1 MLWML
6 AAILICGASVFTACS
21 SNDDN
26 PFQPVVQVGIDKTNF
41 PDDNFWNYL
50 LEQDYGKDGVLTDEE
65 IRNITVM
72 DVSEKEIKSLKGIEY
87 FTALRTLNCSDN
99 ELTELDISGNTAL
112 DTLDCRYNELTALD
126 VSKNTALRSLDCSIN
141 ELTELDLS
149 KNTALTHLSCDDNK
163 LTALDISKKTEL
175 TYLSCDFNELTAL
188 DVSKNTALTVL
199 SCSGNSLTS
208 LDISKNT
215 ALELLRCSGNA
226 LTALDV
232 SANTSLVYMAC
243 DSNQLATLDLSKNM
257 ALNKLLCCNNQISG
271 QNMDALIG
279 SLRQNESEEFCEF
292 YVMDGNEP
300 NQNVCTK
307 SQAAAA
313 KAKGWLPQYWDEDE
327 KAWLEYEGS
336 DE

>member
-50 LEQDYGKDGVLTDEE
+50 LEQDYGKDGVLTEAE

-112 DTLDCRYNELTALD
+112 DTLDCSYNELT
-126 VSKNTALRSLDCSIN
+126 S
-141 ELTELDLS
+141 LDLS
-149 KNTALTHLSCDDNK
+149 VNKALTELSCDDNK
-163 LTALDISKKTEL
+163 LTSLDISVNKALTEL
-175 TYLSCDFNELTAL
+175 DCGDN
-188 DVSKNTALTVL
+188 K
-199 SCSGNSLTS
+199 LTS

-215 ALELLRCSGNA
+215 ALRSLDCYDNELTSLDISKNTALRSLDCGFNE
-226 LTALDV
+226 LTALDI
-232 SANTSLVYMAC
+232 SKNTALTYLRCSYNSLT
-243 DSNQLATLDLSKNM
+243 SLDLSKNM
-257 ALNKLLCCNNQISG
+257 ALEKLLCFKNQISG

-279 SLRQNESEEFCEF
+279 SLRQNESEEFCAF

-327 KAWLEYEGS
+327 EVWQEYEGS
-336 DE
+336 E

>member
-50 LEQDYGKDGVLTDEE
+50 LEQDYGKDGVLTEAE

-126 VSKNTALRSLDCSIN
+126 VSKNTALRSLDCG
-141 ELTELDLS
+141 
-149 KNTALTHLSCDDNK
+149 
-163 LTALDISKKTEL
+163 
-175 TYLSCDFNELTAL
+175 FNELTA
-188 DVSKNTALTVL
+188 
-199 SCSGNSLTS
+199 

-215 ALELLRCSGNA
+215 ALTYLYCGFNEL
-226 LTALDV
+226 
-232 SANTSLVYMAC
+232 TS
-243 DSNQLATLDLSKNM
+243 LDLSKNM
-257 ALNKLLCCNNQISG
+257 ALEELLCFKNQISG

-279 SLRQNESEEFCEF
+279 SLRQNESEEFCAF

-336 DE
+336 EPIHSRTDPNVYEKYIEQIE

>member
-1 MLWML
+1 M

-50 LEQDYGKDGVLTDEE
+50 LGQDYGKDGVLTEAE

-112 DTLDCRYNELTALD
+112 DTLDCSYNELTALD
-126 VSKNTALRSLDCSIN
+126 VSKNTALRSLDCRFN
-141 ELTELDLS
+141 ELTALDISVNKALTELDCGFNELTS
-149 KNTALTHLSCDDNK
+149 LDISVNTALTYLDCSYNELTALDISVNKALTKLSCDENK
-163 LTALDISKKTEL
+163 LTALDISK
-175 TYLSCDFNELTAL
+175 
-188 DVSKNTALTVL
+188 NTALIRL

-208 LDISKNT
+208 LD
-215 ALELLRCSGNA
+215 
-226 LTALDV
+226 
-232 SANTSLVYMAC
+232 
-243 DSNQLATLDLSKNM
+243 LSKNM
-257 ALNKLLCCNNQISG
+257 ALEKLLCFKNQISG

-313 KAKGWLPQYWDEDE
+313 KAKGWLPLYWDEDE
-327 KAWLEYEGS
+327 EDWLEYEGS
-336 DE
+336 

>member
-1 MLWML
+1 ML

-26 PFQPVVQVGIDKTNF
+26 PFQPVVLVGIDKTNF

-50 LEQDYGKDGVLTDEE
+50 LEQDYGKDGVLTEAE

-87 FTALRTLNCSDN
+87 FTALRSLSC
-99 ELTELDISGNTAL
+99 GF
-112 DTLDCRYNELTALD
+112 NELTAPD
-126 VSKNTALRSLDCSIN
+126 VSKNTALTYLR
-141 ELTELDLS
+141 
-149 KNTALTHLSCDDNK
+149 CDDNK
-163 LTALDISKKTEL
+163 LTALDISK
-175 TYLSCDFNELTAL
+175 
-188 DVSKNTALTVL
+188 NTALTRL

-208 LDISKNT
+208 LDLSKNT
-215 ALELLRCSGNA
+215 ALTSLSCNCNA
-226 LTALDV
+226 LTTLDV
-232 SANTSLVYMAC
+232 SANTSLDYLAC
-243 DSNQLATLDLSKNM
+243 YSNQLATLDLSKNM
-257 ALNKLLCCNNQISG
+257 ALENLLCFKNQISG

-279 SLRQNESEEFCEF
+279 SLRQNESEEFCGF

-313 KAKGWLPQYWDEDE
+313 KAKGWLPQYWDEE
-327 KAWLEYEGS
+327 EEFWQEYEGS
-336 DE
+336 E

>member
-6 AAILICGASVFTACS
+6 TAILICGASVFTACS

-50 LEQDYGKDGVLTDEE
+50 LEQDYGKDGVLTEAE

-112 DTLDCRYNELTALD
+112 DTLDCSYNELTALDVSKNTELDSLDCSVNELTALD
-126 VSKNTALRSLDCSIN
+126 VSKNTALRSLDCG
-141 ELTELDLS
+141 
-149 KNTALTHLSCDDNK
+149 
-163 LTALDISKKTEL
+163 
-175 TYLSCDFNELTAL
+175 FNELTA
-188 DVSKNTALTVL
+188 
-199 SCSGNSLTS
+199 

-215 ALELLRCSGNA
+215 ALTYLRCIGNS
-226 LTALDV
+226 LT
-232 SANTSLVYMAC
+232 S
-243 DSNQLATLDLSKNM
+243 LDLSKNM
-257 ALNKLLCCNNQISG
+257 ALNKLLCFKNQISG

-279 SLRQNESEEFCEF
+279 SLRQNESEEFCAF

-336 DE
+336 E

>member
-50 LEQDYGKDGVLTDEE
+50 LEQDYGKDGVLTEAE

-99 ELTELDISGNTAL
+99 ELTELDISRNTAL
-112 DTLDCRYNELTALD
+112 DTLSCGFNELTALD
-126 VSKNTALRSLDCSIN
+126 VSKNTALRSLDCGFN
-141 ELTELDLS
+141 ELTALDIS
-149 KNTALTHLSCDDNK
+149 KNTALTYLRCGFNELTSLDISKNTALTSLSCDDNK
-163 LTALDISKKTEL
+163 LTTLDI
-175 TYLSCDFNELTAL
+175 
-188 DVSKNTALTVL
+188 SKNTALTFL

-208 LDISKNT
+208 LDLSKNT
-215 ALELLRCSGNA
+215 ALNF
-226 LTALDV
+226 LT
-232 SANTSLVYMAC
+232 
-243 DSNQLATLDLSKNM
+243 
-257 ALNKLLCCNNQISG
+257 CCGNQISG

-279 SLRQNESEEFCEF
+279 SLRQNESEEFCGF

-327 KAWLEYEGS
+327 EAWLEYEGS